1 MARPTNTQL
10 AERVAILEA
19 RMTAIEGAHASLA
32 LRTASRSQVR
42 AAFAAARSV
51 NGEISPMRAKMEA
64 AKQLAMELGHSVKV

>member
-19 RMTAIEGAHASLA
+19 RLTSLEGAHASLA
-32 LRTASRSQVR
+32 LRTASQKQVR
-42 AAFAAARSV
+42 AAFAAARAT
-51 NGEISPMRAKMEA
+51 NGEMSPMRAKMEA